1 MSGTRTLAALTA
13 LTGALLL
20 PACAEPQMT
29 SATPPPD
36 AQCDTARLQNV
47 VGHPGSAQLAEAARL
62 QAGATTVRMVQ
73 HDQMVTRE
81 YQVGRLT
88 LWLDANGRV
97 REANCG

>member
-1 MSGTRTLAALTA
+1 MSGARMLAALA
-13 LTGALLL
+13 AVAGVLLL
-20 PACAEPQMT
+20 PACAQTPMT

-36 AQCDTARLQNV
+36 ATCDAARLRNV
-47 VGHPGSAQLAEAARL
+47 VGQPGSAQLVEAARA
-62 QAGATTVRMVQ
+62 QAGATTARMVR
-73 HDQMVTRE
+73 HDQMVTKE